1 MSDVEPSAPGKAAPA
16 APPLVVTISASYGA
30 GGSVIAPRLAE
41 RLGLPWLDRLVSSST
56 AAAGGPDRGPVNPGG
71 AAGEHLSDEEAAS
84 TPGSRLFTYLA
95 RAVGVN
101 AIAPPDSLVDH
112 DEELRSRAEAEIGR
126 LCAGGGVLLGRAGA
140 VVLADRPS
148 TVHLRLDGPVE
159 RRVRRGME
167 IEGISED
174 VARSRLADTDRARTL
189 YVRRLYRAE
198 PTDPRLYH
206 LVLDTTALSLDAAV
220 GLLADAV
227 GALCASSP
235 GW

>member
-1 MSDVEPSAPGKAAPA
+1 MSEVEPSAPGTRPA
-16 APPLVVTISASYGA
+16 SAQPLVVTISASYGA

-56 AAAGGPDRGPVNPGG
+56 AAGGGGGPVTPGPGPT
-71 AAGEHLSDEEAAS
+71 GEHLSDEEAAS

-112 DEELRSRAEAEIGR
+112 DEELRARAEAEIGR
-126 LCAGGGVLLGRAGA
+126 LCVGGGVLLGRAGA

-174 VARSRLADTDRARTL
+174 RARSRLADTDRARTL

-198 PTDPRLYH
+198 PTDAGLYH
-206 LVLDTTALSLDAAV
+206 LVLDTTALTLDAAV

-227 GALCASSP
+227 GALCASAP